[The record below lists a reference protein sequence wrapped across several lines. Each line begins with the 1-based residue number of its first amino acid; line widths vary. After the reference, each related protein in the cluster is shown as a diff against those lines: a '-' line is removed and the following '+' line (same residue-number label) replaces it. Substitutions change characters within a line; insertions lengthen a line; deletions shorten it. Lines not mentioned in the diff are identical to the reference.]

1 MVYLLTFIAII
12 IIARIA
18 GPIRRYRDV
27 DQEFREA
34 EFEHR
39 VSVYGEP
46 DQ

>member
-1 MVYLLTFIAII
+1 MVYFLTLIAII

-18 GPIRRYRDV
+18 GPIRRYRDL
-27 DQEFREA
+27 DQELREA

-39 VSVYGEP
+39 VAVYGDR